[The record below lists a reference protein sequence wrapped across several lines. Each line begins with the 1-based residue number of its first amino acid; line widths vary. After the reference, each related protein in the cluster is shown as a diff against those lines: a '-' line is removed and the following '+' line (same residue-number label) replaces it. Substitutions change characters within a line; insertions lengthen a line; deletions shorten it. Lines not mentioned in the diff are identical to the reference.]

1 MSDVQK
7 KILIVEDDLH
17 ISKVYEIQLAREGF
31 FTILA
36 RDGEEALKLFEQ
48 ENPNIVILDLM
59 IPKKDG
65 FEVLEEIRKNSKYS
79 KIPILILSNLG
90 QKTDESRALKLG
102 ATEYLV
108 KIDHPIQEVVN
119 KIKSYLEI

>member
-1 MSDVQK
+1 MSNTEK
-7 KILIVEDDLH
+7 RILIVEDDLH

-36 RDGEEALKLFEQ
+36 RDGEEALKLFEK
-48 ENPNIVILDLM
+48 ENPDIVILDLM